1 MSEQARGGVVKKVF
15 LWLLFI
21 GLVSG
26 GWWAWQ
32 QPEIRQ
38 KVEDYRWYQEN
49 ADPEL
54 YQSVQWWDG
63 EIVKVLD
70 GNWVYVK
77 IQEGFVYA
85 LRIRGLEAPTLAVRL
100 SDDTLELGQQAKA
113 FLEELILKK
122 PVRFQSIEMS
132 DIRYGHGYV
141 EFEGRTLVMD
151 MIESG
156 LARLKRSELT
166 HLKRETFFALLDAER
181 KAQADGLGVWA
192 EGLDINWTVGDYSE
206 TEVVPAAE

>member
-21 GLVSG
+21 GLVGG

-49 ADPEL
+49 ADPEH

-70 GNWVYVK
+70 GNWV
-77 IQEGFVYA
+77 
-85 LRIRGLEAPTLAVRL
+85 
-100 SDDTLELGQQAKA
+100 
-113 FLEELILKK
+113 
-122 PVRFQSIEMS
+122 
-132 DIRYGHGYV
+132 
-141 EFEGRTLVMD
+141 
-151 MIESG
+151 
-156 LARLKRSELT
+156 
-166 HLKRETFFALLDAER
+166 
-181 KAQADGLGVWA
+181 
-192 EGLDINWTVGDYSE
+192 
-206 TEVVPAAE
+206 

>member
-77 IQEGFVYA
+77 IQGGFVYA
-85 LRIRGLEAPTLAVRL
+85 LKIV
-100 SDDTLELGQQAKA
+100 
-113 FLEELILKK
+113 F
-122 PVRFQSIEMS
+122 
-132 DIRYGHGYV
+132 
-141 EFEGRTLVMD
+141 
-151 MIESG
+151 
-156 LARLKRSELT
+156 
-166 HLKRETFFALLDAER
+166 
-181 KAQADGLGVWA
+181 
-192 EGLDINWTVGDYSE
+192 
-206 TEVVPAAE
+206 

>member
-21 GLVSG
+21 GLVG
-26 GWWAWQ
+26 GVWWAWQ

-85 LRIRGLEAPTLAVRL
+85 LRIRGLEAPTLAIRL
-100 SDDTLELGQQAKA
+100 SDDTLELGQQAKSL
-113 FLEELILKK
+113 LEELILKK

-166 HLKRETFFALLDAER
+166 HLKRETLFALLDAER

-206 TEVVPAAE
+206 TQVVPAAE

>member
-1 MSEQARGGVVKKVF
+1 MEGLSRRCSVAV
-15 LWLLFI
+15 FI
-21 GLVSG
+21 GFVSG
-26 GWWAWQ
+26 GWWVWQ

-70 GNWVYVK
+70 GK
-77 IQEGFVYA
+77 LGICQDPGRLCLCSEDSE
-85 LRIRGLEAPTLAVRL
+85 GLEAPTLAVRL

-122 PVRFQSIEMS
+122 PV
-132 DIRYGHGYV
+132 
-141 EFEGRTLVMD
+141 
-151 MIESG
+151 
-156 LARLKRSELT
+156 
-166 HLKRETFFALLDAER
+166 
-181 KAQADGLGVWA
+181 
-192 EGLDINWTVGDYSE
+192 
-206 TEVVPAAE
+206 

>member
-1 MSEQARGGVVKKVF
+1 MV
-15 LWLLFI
+15 
-21 GLVSG
+21 
-26 GWWAWQ
+26 GWRN
-32 QPEIRQ
+32 RQ
-38 KVEDYRWYQEN
+38 GSRW
-49 ADPEL
+49 EL
-54 YQSVQWWDG
+54 G
-63 EIVKVLD
+63 A
-70 GNWVYVK
+70 YVK

-166 HLKRETFFALLDAER
+166 HLKRETLFALLDAER
-181 KAQADGLGVWA
+181 KAQAGGLGVWA